1 MVRLAII
8 ESKKLTA
15 AQQRRGKQREI
26 VEVELSELT
35 DIGLQQIDYEA
46 QLLREKIDEIH
57 NTVEDDE

>member
-46 QLLREKIDEIH
+46 QLLRKKIDEIH